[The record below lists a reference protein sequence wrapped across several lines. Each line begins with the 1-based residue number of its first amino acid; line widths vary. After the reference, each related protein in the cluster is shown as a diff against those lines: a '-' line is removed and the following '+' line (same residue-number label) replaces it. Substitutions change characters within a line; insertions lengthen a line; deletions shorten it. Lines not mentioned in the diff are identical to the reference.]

1 MTDALAQPR
10 PATAFGAVARS
21 RTLLWM
27 LFLAVHLWLGYLN
40 LYAAGY
46 GLSDVT
52 LVYKQWMEQAVYADY
67 WVGINGVW
75 VYPIAAIVP
84 MFAATVFGF
93 GLYGTTWLAM
103 VMVLNAV
110 GLAAITRWGRPN
122 TALTLG
128 WWWLAFLLLLGPI
141 SLGRIDSITIPIALV
156 AVTLIARHPGIAAL
170 LLTVTTWMKIWPAA
184 LLAAMV
190 IALRTRGQVVTAA
203 ILTSVIIVALAL
215 AFGSGANV
223 LSFITEQTG
232 RGLQI
237 EAPVTT
243 FWMWQAF
250 AGVAGASVYYDLDI
264 LTYQVTGANVEI
276 VASLM
281 TPLLAIVVAG
291 VCVLGMLARRRGAS
305 DSTILP
311 ILALALVVALIAFN
325 KVGSPQFMTWL
336 SVPIVLGMATR
347 IADAGRSFRVP
358 ASIVLVMAFLTQL
371 IYPYLYNSVVYLD
384 PAMLLVLTFRNVLL
398 FVLLG
403 WAITALVSLMRR
415 PASSTT
421 TDAAAGS
428 TSGMDSTSDTGVWQ
442 AGNLASLNRE

>member
-1 MTDALAQPR
+1 
-10 PATAFGAVARS
+10 
-21 RTLLWM
+21 
-27 LFLAVHLWLGYLN
+27 
-40 LYAAGY
+40 
-46 GLSDVT
+46 
-52 LVYKQWMEQAVYADY
+52 
-67 WVGINGVW
+67 
-75 VYPIAAIVP
+75 
-84 MFAATVFGF
+84 
-93 GLYGTTWLAM
+93 
-103 VMVLNAV
+103 
-110 GLAAITRWGRPN
+110 
-122 TALTLG
+122 
-128 WWWLAFLLLLGPI
+128 
-141 SLGRIDSITIPIALV
+141 
-156 AVTLIARHPGIAAL
+156 
-170 LLTVTTWMKIWPAA
+170 
-184 LLAAMV
+184 
-190 IALRTRGQVVTAA
+190 
-203 ILTSVIIVALAL
+203 VIIVSLAL
-215 AFGSGANV
+215 AFGSGTNV

-291 VCVLGMLARRRGAS
+291 VCVLGALARRRGAS

-336 SVPIVLGMATR
+336 CVPIVLGMATR

-358 ASIVLVMAFLTQL
+358 ASIVLVLAFLTQL

-421 TDAAAGS
+421 DAAAGS
-428 TSGMDSTSDTGVWQ
+428 TGDTGVWQ